1 MNWQVIKIK
10 TLLWLRRIILYS
22 LYSLVVSSIL
32 GFAILQIP
40 IVQESIVARLTRNFS
55 TVTGFKVTFDSFY
68 LVWYDRLQIKGLN
81 IEDPEKNSMLGVE
94 KLYVNYSIA
103 SLVKGN
109 DVNIDAVELGGAK
122 VNLITIAEN
131 DTSRDLNINLFIARI
146 NEKYSSGK
154 GASGKTP
161 KINIGEV
168 IIDNSIFTYSDPKKD
183 AVKSGFDFN
192 HFSIDLKDIQAQNF
206 KIIGDTLEFN
216 LQSLHGFEQK
226 SQFEIK
232 QFQTYFR
239 LSQTSMEFLG
249 IHAKAGKSIIADTII
264 FQYQKQTDLNNF
276 VNKVN
281 ITAFLKGTVLHPTDL
296 ALFAPGT
303 EVLKEPLYLGGK
315 LKGRLKRFSYQNM
328 RVGIG
333 KTVLAGSLL
342 MDGLPA
348 INETFI
354 NLNLEEG
361 HINIRDLQFLF
372 PLAIYQQLEPLGK
385 FTAQGKFIGF
395 INDFVADG
403 KFDTPF
409 GKIQSDINLKVD
421 ESAAVKT
428 TYRGNLEMVN
438 FDLGSYFKD
447 TVSFQKVSLRG
458 DIVGRGLTR
467 ENADFKLNGKIISLG
482 IRGYNY
488 SNIITNARFARQL
501 FNGELSIDDPNLK
514 LNAIGS
520 IDFRKKHEEVKIKA
534 TLDTLL
540 LKELK
545 FSDEP
550 MFLSAIVDIN
560 TNGLQID
567 SLFGNLVLK
576 NTIFKYRYE
585 KINFDSIHITS
596 ALANKNRLL
605 SLKSSLVDLQLEGD
619 YYYSSLFQDFNTLF
633 YEFLLNLKND
643 RESLRKY
650 YAEKKKS
657 TQVYEANLFAKL
669 YNINPI
675 LNLAGIEVTVSRN
688 IEIEGKFSNGL
699 TSILQAYTNLDS
711 ITFQGKH
718 FLATEIEFTGS
729 KIRDST
735 NVLAMLSI
743 LSEKQQLSKTF
754 NTKNLLL
761 EGIWNKDH
769 INLDLDLDQ
778 DGVNNSIR
786 LKTEIDF
793 LKDSTKIKVLP
804 SQINAL
810 DKQWKVDQANYV
822 NIKGKEIEIHQLK
835 IHNEDQYIL
844 LDGSVSEQEDK
855 SVSLNVENLN
865 LNILNVL
872 VTEKISG
879 IADGEIKAKNLYHN
893 PYLQNNIRVK
903 DFTIND
909 FLVGDITGTNKWNM
923 EHNRFDIT
931 IYIDLIE
938 QRIVNLSG
946 YYDPNEKKDPLNITA
961 TLQKANIKMA
971 EPILREIF
979 SNMDGTLTG
988 TFAILGTFGA
998 PQING
1003 EGNIENGRLTVNY
1016 LKTTYNVTGIF
1027 GMTPNQM
1034 EFRDIVLTDAFKNKG
1049 RLSGF
1054 LAHRNFSK
1062 MRINID
1068 AAFKNFQVLN
1078 TTSKDNSLFY
1088 GQAYATGNLNLFGAL
1103 ANMKISATARSE
1115 KNTRIF
1121 IPIGGSGNVEKKE
1134 FISFINFTDAHY
1146 TDSLKLVS
1154 KKKVELSGISMDL
1167 NLDIT
1172 PDAYTEIIFDIKSG
1186 DIIRGRGNG
1195 DIRLQLDTKGEFNMF
1210 GVVEFT
1216 EGAYNFTLFD
1226 IINKEFVV
1234 KPGSRISWF
1243 GDPYQGNMNVT
1254 ASYRQLA
1261 SLAPIVSDVESAK
1274 APQVKR
1280 KYPVEVL
1287 LKLDGLMLSPQ
1298 INFDIIAKDLPDNI
1312 PIDGKPPVRLKFEF
1326 DAFKAKLDEQELKK
1340 QVFSLIMLRKLAP
1353 LGESISTSGSVA
1365 GSVSELFSNQLSYWL
1380 SQVDQNLEIDI
1391 DIGSLDQEAF
1401 NTFQLRLSY
1410 SFLNGRL
1417 RVTRD
1422 GSYGNSAQGTQSDL
1436 ASAIGDWTIDYL
1448 LTPDGKFKVKMFSRS
1463 NVNQVSS
1470 SLGTQSVYTTG
1481 VSLLH
1486 TQNFN
1491 QVKELLRS
1499 GREKRRKE
1507 LEQQQENKEAEA
1519 ENEKGN

>member
-1 MNWQVIKIK
+1 MNWQVIKIN
-10 TLLWLRRIILYS
+10 TLRWLRRIILYG
-22 LYSLVVSSIL
+22 LYSLVIFIVL
-32 GFAILQIP
+32 GFAVLQIP
-40 IVQESIVARLTRNFS
+40 AVQESIVSRITRNFS
-55 TVTGFKVTFDSFY
+55 SVTGFKVTFDSFY
-68 LVWYDRLQIKGLN
+68 LVWYDRLQIEGLN
-81 IEDPEKNSMLGVE
+81 VEDPEKNSMIGIK
-94 KLYVNYSIA
+94 KLYVNYSIS

-109 DVNIDAVELGGAK
+109 DINIDAVELNGAK
-122 VNLITIAEN
+122 VNLITITES
-131 DTSRDLNINLFIARI
+131 DTSRDLNINLFITRI

-154 GASGKTP
+154 GGGGRAP

-168 IIDNSIFTYSDPKKD
+168 IIDNSVFTYSDPQRD
-183 AVKSGFDFN
+183 SVKRGFDFG
-192 HFSIDLKDIQAQNF
+192 HFSIDLKEIQAQNF
-206 KIIGDTLEFN
+206 KVIGDTIELN
-216 LQSLHGFEQK
+216 LQSLYGLERRT
-226 SQFEIK
+226 QFEIK

-249 IHAKAGKSIIADTII
+249 IQAKAGKSILADTII
-264 FQYQKQTDLNNF
+264 LEYQKQTDLNDF
-276 VNKVN
+276 VKKVN
-281 ITAFLKGTVLHPTDL
+281 ITAKLKGTVLHPADL
-296 ALFAPGT
+296 ALFAPGM
-303 EVLKEPLYLGGK
+303 ELLQEPLYLGGK

-354 NLNLEEG
+354 NLNLKEG
-361 HINIRDLQFLF
+361 SIDIRDLRSLF
-372 PLAIYQQLEPLGK
+372 PLAIYEQLKPLGK
-385 FTAQGKFIGF
+385 FVVQGNFIGF

-403 KFDTPF
+403 KFDTPL

-421 ESAAVKT
+421 EFAAVKT
-428 TYRGNLEMVN
+428 TYRGNLETIN
-438 FDLGSYFKD
+438 FDLGTYLKD
-447 TVSFQKVSLRG
+447 TVNFQKVSLQG
-458 DIVGRGLTR
+458 DVVGSGLTR
-467 ENADFKLNGKIISLG
+467 KNADFKLNGKITSIG
-482 IRGYNY
+482 IRGYTY
-488 SNIITNARFARQL
+488 SNITTNARFASQL
-501 FNGELSIDDPNLK
+501 FSGELSINDPNLK
-514 LNAIGS
+514 LKAKGS

-545 FSDEP
+545 LSTEP
-550 MFLSAIVDIN
+550 IFLSSDVDIN
-560 TNGLQID
+560 TRGLQVD
-567 SLFGNLVLK
+567 SLFGEVVLK
-576 NTIFKYRYE
+576 KSLFKYRDE
-585 KINFDSIHITS
+585 KIDFDSIHVS
-596 ALANKNRLL
+596 SSLDDRNRKL
-605 SLKSSLVDLQLEGD
+605 SLKSSLIDLQLEGD
-619 YYYSSLFQDFNTLF
+619 YYYSSLFLDLNTLI
-633 YEFLLNLKND
+633 YEFLLNIKND
-643 RESLRKY
+643 KETLRKY
-650 YAEKKKS
+650 YSEKRKS
-657 TQVYEANLFAKL
+657 TQVYEAKLMAKL
-669 YNINPI
+669 HNINPI
-675 LNLAGIEVTVSRN
+675 LNLSGIALKVSRN
-688 IEIEGKFSNGL
+688 VEVEGKFSNGL
-699 TSILQAYTNLDS
+699 TSILQAYTHLDS
-711 ITFQGKH
+711 ITYDGKN

-743 LSEKQQLSKTF
+743 LSEKQRFSKTF
-754 NTKNLLL
+754 NTKNLLV
-761 EGIWNKDH
+761 EGIWNNDH
-769 INLDLDLDQ
+769 INLNLDLDQ
-778 DGVNNSIR
+778 DGVSNSIR
-786 LKTEIDF
+786 LKSEIDF
-793 LKDSTKIKVLP
+793 LRDSTKIKILP

-810 DKQWKVDQANYV
+810 DNEWKVDQANYINV
-822 NIKGKEIEIHQLK
+822 KGKEIEVHQLK
-835 IHNEDQYIL
+835 IHNQDQFIV
-844 LDGSVSEQEDK
+844 LDGSVSELEDK
-855 SVSLNVENLN
+855 AVSLTIKNLN
-865 LNILNVL
+865 LNILNTL

-879 IADGEIKAKNLYHN
+879 VADGVMRAKNLYHN
-893 PYLQNNIRVK
+893 PYLQNDILIK
-903 DFTIND
+903 DFTVND
-909 FLVGDITGTNKWNM
+909 FLVGDITGINKWNM
-923 EHNRFDIT
+923 EDNRFDIA
-931 IYIDLIE
+931 IYIDLLE
-938 QRIVNLSG
+938 QRIINLNG
-946 YYDPNEKKDPLNITA
+946 FYNPNEKKDPLSITA
-961 TLQKANIKMA
+961 VLQKANIKMA
-971 EPILREIF
+971 EPILKEIF

-988 TFAILGTFGA
+988 TFDIVGTFAA
-998 PQING
+998 PKING
-1003 EGNIENGRLTVNY
+1003 QGTIENGKLTVNY
-1016 LKTTYNVTGIF
+1016 LKTTYGVTGIF

-1034 EFRDIVLTDAFKNKG
+1034 EFRDIILTDALKNKG

-1078 TTSKDNSLFY
+1078 TNANDNSLFY

-1121 IPIGGSGNVEKKE
+1121 IPIGGSGGVEKKE
-1134 FISFINFTDAHY
+1134 FINFVNFTDIHY
-1146 TDSLKLVS
+1146 TDSLKLIS

-1234 KPGSRISWF
+1234 NPGSRISWF

-1261 SLAPIVSDVESAK
+1261 SLAPIVSDVEAAK

-1280 KYPVEVL
+1280 KYPVEVH
-1287 LKLDGLMLSPQ
+1287 LKLDGLMLAPQ

-1353 LGESISTSGSVA
+1353 VGESISTSGSVA

-1391 DIGSLDQEAF
+1391 DIGSLNQEAF

-1422 GSYGNSAQGTQSDL
+1422 GSYGNPAQGTQSDL

-1491 QVKELLRS
+1491 HVKELLRS
-1499 GREKRRKE
+1499 SREKRRAA
-1507 LEQQQENKEAEA
+1507 LEQEQENTETEA

>member
-10 TLLWLRRIILYS
+10 TLRWLRRIILYG
-22 LYSLVVSSIL
+22 LYSLVISIVL
-32 GFAILQIP
+32 GFAVLQIP
-40 IVQESIVARLTRNFS
+40 TVQESIIARLTRNFS
-55 TVTGFKVTFDSFY
+55 TVTGFNVTFDSFY
-68 LVWYDRLQIKGLN
+68 LVWYDRLQIEGLKV
-81 IEDPEKNSMLGVE
+81 EDPEKNSMIGI
-94 KLYVNYSIA
+94 KQLYVNYSIT
-103 SLVKGN
+103 SLLKGN
-109 DVNIDAVELGGAK
+109 DINVDAVELKGAN
-122 VNLITIAEN
+122 VNLITIAES

-154 GASGKTP
+154 GGGGRAP
-161 KINIGEV
+161 KIKIGEI
-168 IIDNSIFTYSDPKKD
+168 IIDNSSFTYADPKKD
-183 AVKSGFDFN
+183 SIKTGFDFS
-192 HFSIDLKDIQAQNF
+192 HFTVDLKDVQAQNF
-206 KIIGDTLEFN
+206 RVIGDTIEFN
-216 LQSLHGFEQK
+216 LQSLYGRELQ

-232 QFQTYFR
+232 QLQTYFR

-249 IHAKAGKSIIADTII
+249 IHAKAGKSIISDTLI
-264 FQYQKQTDLNNF
+264 FRYQKQTDLNDF

-281 ITAFLKGTVLHPTDL
+281 ITAFLKGTVLHPADL
-296 ALFAPGT
+296 ALFAPGSG
-303 EVLKEPLYLGGK
+303 VLKEPLYLGGK
-315 LKGRLKRFSYQNM
+315 IVGRLKRFSYQNM
-328 RVGIG
+328 RVGMG
-333 KTVLAGSLL
+333 QTVLAGSLM

-354 NLNLEEG
+354 NLSLKEG
-361 HINIRDLQFLF
+361 QIQIRDLQALF
-372 PLAIYQQLEPLGK
+372 PTSIYEQLKPLGK
-385 FTAQGKFIGF
+385 FTVAGNFIGF
-395 INDFVADG
+395 VNDFVADG
-403 KFDTPF
+403 KFDTPL
-409 GKIQSDINLKVD
+409 GKIESDINLKVD
-421 ESAAVKT
+421 ETAAVKT
-428 TYRGNLEMVN
+428 TYRGNLEMIN
-438 FDLGSYFKD
+438 FDLGTYLKD
-447 TVSFQKVSLRG
+447 TVNFQSVSLRG
-458 DIVGRGLTR
+458 DITGRGLTKA
-467 ENADFKLNGKIISLG
+467 NADFKLNGKIASIG
-482 IRGYNY
+482 ILGYNY
-488 SNIITNARFARQL
+488 SNIITNARFASQL
-501 FNGELSIDDPNLK
+501 FNGALSINDPNLK

-540 LKELK
+540 LKELN
-545 FSDEP
+545 FSKEP
-550 MFLSAIVDIN
+550 LFLSSQIDIDSK
-560 TNGLQID
+560 GLQID
-567 SLFGNLVLK
+567 SLFGDMILK
-576 NTIFKYRYE
+576 ESVFQYQDRRIE
-585 KINFDSIHITS
+585 FDSIHLSSELTG
-596 ALANKNRLL
+596 KTRKL
-605 SLKSSLVDLQLEGD
+605 SLISSLADLHLEGD
-619 YYYSSLFQDFNTLF
+619 YYYSTLFQDVNTLF
-633 YEFLLNLKND
+633 YEFMLNIRND
-643 RESLRKY
+643 KEQLRQY
-650 YAEKKKS
+650 YAEKRKS
-657 TQVYEANLFAKL
+657 TQVYDAKLAATL
-669 YNINPI
+669 YNINPVI
-675 LNLAGIEVTVSRN
+675 KLLGIDATASKN

-699 TSILQAYTNLDS
+699 TSILHGYTSLDS
-711 ITFQGKH
+711 IIYEGKT

-743 LSEKQQLSKTF
+743 LSEKQCLSKTF
-754 NTKNLLL
+754 STKNLLV

-769 INLDLDLDQ
+769 IDLDLDLDQ
-778 DGVNNSIR
+778 DGVSNSIR

-793 LKDSTKIKVLP
+793 LKDSTKLKVLP

-810 DKQWKVDQANYV
+810 NRQWNVDQANYI
-822 NIKGKEIEIHQLK
+822 NIKGKEIGIHKLK
-835 IHNEDQYIL
+835 IHHEDQYIL
-844 LDGSVSEQEDK
+844 LDGYVSDQEDK
-855 SVSLNVENLN
+855 PISLTVENLN
-865 LNILNVL
+865 VDIFNALI
-872 VTEKISG
+872 TEKISG
-879 IADGEIKAKNLYHN
+879 VADGEISAKDLYHN
-893 PYLQNNIRVK
+893 PSIQNNILIK
-903 DFTIND
+903 DFSVNN
-909 FLVGDITGTNKWNM
+909 FLVGDITGINQWNM
-923 EHNRFDIT
+923 DDNRFDVT
-931 IYIDLIE
+931 IHIDLME
-938 QRIVNLSG
+938 QRIVSLKG
-946 YYDPNEKKDPLNITA
+946 FYDPNEHKDPLSITA

-971 EPILREIF
+971 EPILKDIF

-988 TFAILGTFGA
+988 TFSILGTFGA
-998 PQING
+998 PKING
-1003 EGNIENGRLTVNY
+1003 EGAIENGKLTVNY
-1016 LKTTYNVTGIF
+1016 LKTTYGVTGIF

-1034 EFRDIVLTDAFKNKG
+1034 EFRDIILTDALKNKG

-1078 TTSKDNSLFY
+1078 TTAKDNSLFY
-1088 GQAYATGNLNLFGAL
+1088 GQAFATGNLNLFGAL

-1134 FISFINFTDAHY
+1134 FINFANFTNARY
-1146 TDSLKLVS
+1146 TDSVNLVS
-1154 KKKVELSGISMDL
+1154 KKKVEISGISMDL

-1172 PDAYTEIIFDIKSG
+1172 PDAYTEIIFDIKAG

-1261 SLAPIVSDVESAK
+1261 SLAPIVSDIEAAK
-1274 APQVKR
+1274 ISQVKR
-1280 KYPVEVL
+1280 KYPVEVQL
-1287 LKLDGLMLSPQ
+1287 RLDGLMLSPQ
-1298 INFDIIAKDLPDNI
+1298 INFDITARDLPDNI
-1312 PIDGKPPVRLKFEF
+1312 PVNGKPPVRLKFEF

-1417 RVTRD
+1417 KVTRD
-1422 GSYGNSAQGTQSDL
+1422 GSYGNTTQGTRSDV

-1507 LEQQQENKEAEA
+1507 LEEQQENSETEE

>member
-1 MNWQVIKIK
+1 M
-10 TLLWLRRIILYS
+10 WLRRIILYG
-22 LYSLVVSSIL
+22 LYSLVISIVL
-32 GFAILQIP
+32 GFAVLQIP
-40 IVQESIVARLTRNFS
+40 AVQESIISRLTRNFS
-55 TVTGFKVTFDSFY
+55 SVTGFKVTFDYFY
-68 LVWYDRLQIKGLN
+68 LVWYDRLQIEGLN
-81 IEDPEKNSMLGVE
+81 VQDPEKNNMLGVE
-94 KLYVNYSIA
+94 KLYVNYSFT
-103 SLVKGN
+103 SLLKGN
-109 DVNIDAVELGGAK
+109 DINIDAVELDGAQI
-122 VNLITIAEN
+122 NLITIAES

-146 NEKYSSGK
+146 NERYSSGK
-154 GASGKTP
+154 GGGGKTP
-161 KINIGEV
+161 KINIGE
-168 IIDNSIFTYSDPKKD
+168 IIVDNSLFTYSDPKQD
-183 AVKSGFDFN
+183 SIKSGFDFS

-206 KIIGDTLEFN
+206 KVIGDTIEFN
-216 LQSLHGFEQK
+216 LQSFHGLEQK
-226 SQFEIK
+226 TQFEIQ

-249 IHAKAGKSIIADTII
+249 IHAKAGKSIIGDTVI
-264 FQYQKQTDLNNF
+264 FRYQKQTDLNDF
-276 VNKVN
+276 VKKVN
-281 ITAFLKGTVLHPTDL
+281 IIANLKGIVIHPADL
-296 ALFAPGT
+296 ALFTSGT
-303 EVLKEPLYLGGK
+303 EALTQPLYLGGK
-315 LKGRLKRFSYQNM
+315 ITGRLKRFSYQNM

-354 NLNLEEG
+354 NLSLQEG
-361 HINIRDLQFLF
+361 HFDIRDLQFLF
-372 PLAIYQQLEPLGK
+372 PATIYNQLRPLGK
-385 FTAQGKFIGF
+385 FTAQGNFIGF
-395 INDFVADG
+395 INDFVANG
-403 KFDTPF
+403 KFDTPL

-421 ESAAVKT
+421 ESAAIKT
-428 TYRGNLEMVN
+428 SYRGNLEMIN

-458 DIVGRGLTR
+458 DVVGRGLTR
-467 ENADFKLNGKIISLG
+467 ENADFKLNGKIASLG
-482 IRGYNY
+482 IRGYNF
-488 SNIITNARFARQL
+488 SNITTNARFASQL
-501 FNGELSIDDPNLK
+501 FSGELSIDDPNLK
-514 LNAIGS
+514 LNATGA
-520 IDFRKKHEEVKIKA
+520 IDFRKTHEQIKIKA

-540 LKELK
+540 LQELR
-545 FSDEP
+545 FSNEP
-550 MFLSAIVDIN
+550 IFLSSVVDIN
-560 TNGLQID
+560 TKGLQID
-567 SLFGNLVLK
+567 SLFGDVVLK
-576 NTIFKYRYE
+576 KTIFKYRDE
-585 KINFDSIHITS
+585 KIYFDSIHVAS
-596 ALANKNRLL
+596 ELVNKNRKL
-605 SLKSSLVDLQLEGD
+605 SLKSSLIDLQLEGD

-633 YEFLLNLKND
+633 YEFLLNIKND
-643 RESLRKY
+643 KESLSTY
-650 YAEKKKS
+650 YAEKNKS
-657 TQVYEANLFAKL
+657 TQIYEATLFAKL

-675 LNLAGIEVTVSRN
+675 INLTGVDVRASRN
-688 IEIEGKFSNGL
+688 IEIEGKFSNGR
-699 TSILQAYTNLDS
+699 TSILHAYTSLDS
-711 ITFQGKH
+711 ITYQGKT
-718 FLATEIEFTGS
+718 FLGTEIEFTGS

-743 LSEKQQLSKTF
+743 LSKKQRFSKTF

-778 DGVNNSIR
+778 EGVSNSIR
-786 LKTEIDF
+786 LRTEIDF
-793 LKDSTKIKVLP
+793 LKDSTKIKMLP

-822 NIKGKEIEIHQLK
+822 NVKGKEIEIHQLK
-835 IHNEDQYIL
+835 IHNEEQSIL
-844 LDGSVSEQEDK
+844 LDGFVSEQEGK
-855 SVSLNVENLN
+855 YVSLNFINLN
-865 LNILNVL
+865 LNIANAL

-879 IADGEIKAKNLYHN
+879 VADGEIKASNLYDN
-893 PYLQNNIRVK
+893 PQLQNNILVK
-903 DFTIND
+903 NFTVND
-909 FLVGDITGTNKWNM
+909 FLVGDITGINKWNR
-923 EHNRFDIT
+923 EDNRFDIA
-931 IYIDLIE
+931 IYIDLLD
-938 QRIVNLSG
+938 QRIINLNG
-946 YYDPNEKKDPLNITA
+946 FYNPNEIKEPLNITA
-961 TLQKANIKMA
+961 VLQKANIKMA
-971 EPILREIF
+971 EPILKEIF

-988 TFAILGTFGA
+988 TFDILGTFAA
-998 PQING
+998 PKING
-1003 EGNIENGRLTVNY
+1003 EGTIENGKLTVNY
-1016 LKTTYNVTGIF
+1016 LKTTYGVTGIF

-1034 EFRDIVLTDAFKNKG
+1034 EFRDIILTDALKNKG

-1078 TTSKDNSLFY
+1078 TTANDNSLFY

-1121 IPIGGSGNVEKKE
+1121 IPIGGSGSVEKKE
-1134 FISFINFTDAHY
+1134 FINFVNFTDIRY
-1146 TDSLKLVS
+1146 TDSVKLVS

-1243 GDPYQGNMNVT
+1243 GDPYQGNMSVT

-1261 SLAPIVSDVESAK
+1261 SLAPIVSDVEAAK

-1287 LKLDGLMLSPQ
+1287 LKLDGLMLAPQ

-1312 PIDGKPPVRLKFEF
+1312 PVDGKPPVRLKFEF

-1353 LGESISTSGSVA
+1353 VGESISTSGSVA

-1422 GSYGNSAQGTQSDL
+1422 GSYGNAAQGTQSGL
-1436 ASAIGDWTIDYL
+1436 ASTIGDWTIDYL

-1470 SLGTQSVYTTG
+1470 TLGTQSVYTTG

-1499 GREKRRKE
+1499 SREKRRKA
-1507 LEQQQENKEAEA
+1507 LEQQQENAETEA